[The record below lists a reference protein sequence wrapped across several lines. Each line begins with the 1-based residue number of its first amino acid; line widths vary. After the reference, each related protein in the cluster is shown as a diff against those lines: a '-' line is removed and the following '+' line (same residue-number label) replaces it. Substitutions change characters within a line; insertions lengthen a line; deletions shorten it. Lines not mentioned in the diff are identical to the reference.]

1 MTGTPATPARLAVM
15 LSGGGR
21 TLLNLL
27 DHIRRGSLPATINLV
42 IASRETPGA
51 QRARDAGLPTLVLPG
66 VIPADRLSALLREH
80 RIDWVVLAGYLK
92 LIQIP
97 PEYSGRIV
105 NIHPALL
112 PKFGGPGM
120 YGDRVHQAVLRSGAT
135 ESGCT
140 VHLVND
146 EYDRGPI
153 LLQQTCPVL
162 PTDNPHDLAARV
174 FDLECRAYPE
184 ALRTLITSKP
194 RPRAP

>member
-27 DHIRRGSLPATINLV
+27 DHTRRGDLPATISLV
-42 IASRETPGA
+42 IASRETTGA
-51 QRARDAGLPTLVLPG
+51 QRARDAGLPTLVIPG
-66 VIPADRLSALLREH
+66 VIPADRLLALVREH

-97 PEYSGRIV
+97 PEYAGRIV

-112 PKFGGPGM
+112 PKFGGPNM
-120 YGDRVHQAVLRSGAT
+120 YGDRVHEAVIRSGAT

-146 EYDRGPI
+146 QYDRGPI
-153 LLQQTCPVL
+153 LLQRTCPVL
-162 PTDNPHDLAARV
+162 PTDTPHDLAARV

-184 ALRTLITSKP
+184 ALRTLLSTKP
-194 RPRAP
+194 HALCP